1 MKDSSTLEELRAKA
15 AQIMRENPAPASVP
29 EDRQIIL
36 FEDEL
41 REANVLIN
49 AAISFSELDPTLH
62 DHLFNSQH
70 GFTGALYLLSWEPIK
85 AGASAWALM
94 VQNQKSSGKRR
105 LLDCPLEMK
114 QVIVPMLSTFAM
126 KIAAQFKPEIE

>member
-41 REANVLIN
+41 REASVLVN
-49 AAISFSELDPTLH
+49 AAISFSELDTSLH
-62 DHLFNSQH
+62 DHLFNSQY
-70 GFTGALYLLSWEPIK
+70 GFIGAHYLLSWEPVK

-94 VQNQKSSGKRR
+94 VQNQKSTGKRR
-105 LLDCPLEMK
+105 LLDCPAEMK
-114 QVIVPMLSTFAM
+114 QVIVPKLSIFAM
-126 KIAAQFKPEIE
+126 KIAAQFKPETE